1 MVAEQENKSILI
13 QAVNHMP
20 NDKLQIKKLYALSSE
35 NRKFSFSLPLK
46 HKIKIVKRD
55 YEVKLKADE
64 KYGTYILWKNRKYP
78 VEIVRSSQNKY
89 EILFNDI
96 SYTFTVET
104 PFSLQR
110 MKVLNSNR
118 GKIEKEI
125 IKAPMPGKIIDVL
138 VREGST
144 VVRGEPLV
152 ILEAMKM
159 QNEILSPVN
168 GLIAKVLAKPNTN
181 VMKDDLLIEIK
192 L

>member
-1 MVAEQENKSILI
+1 MVNEK
-13 QAVNHMP
+13 P
-20 NDKLQIKKLYALSSE
+20 QIKKLYALSSE

-46 HKIKIVKRD
+46 QTIKIGKRE
-55 YEVKLKADE
+55 YEVKLKSDE
-64 KYGTYILWKNRKYP
+64 KLGTYILWKNRKYP
-78 VEIVRSSQNKY
+78 VEILSSRQNKY

-110 MKVLNSNR
+110 MKVLSSNR
-118 GKIEKEI
+118 GKIEQEI

-138 VREGST
+138 VREGVS
-144 VVRGEPLV
+144 VLKGEPLV

-168 GLIAKVLAKPNTN
+168 GLIVKVAARTNTN
-181 VMKDDLLIEIK
+181 VMKDDLLVEIK

>member
-1 MVAEQENKSILI
+1 MAK
-13 QAVNHMP
+13 
-20 NDKLQIKKLYALSSE
+20 DKLQIKKLYALSSE
-35 NRKFSFSLPLK
+35 NRKFSFTLPLK
-46 HKIKIVKRD
+46 HTIRIGKRD
-55 YEVKLKADE
+55 YDVKLKADE

-96 SYTFTVET
+96 SYTFKVET
-104 PFSLQR
+104 PFSLKR
-110 MKVLNSNR
+110 MKVLNSGK

-138 VREGST
+138 VREGAT
-144 VVRGEPLV
+144 VLRGEPLL

-159 QNEILSPVN
+159 QNEIISPVN
-168 GLIAKVLAKPNTN
+168 GTIEKVTAKPNTN

>member
-1 MVAEQENKSILI
+1 MANEK
-13 QAVNHMP
+13 P
-20 NDKLQIKKLYALSSE
+20 QIKKLYTLSSE

-46 HKIKIVKRD
+46 HTIRIGKRD

-110 MKVLNSNR
+110 KKVLDSKQ
-118 GKIEKEI
+118 GKVEKEF

-138 VREGST
+138 VREGSS
-144 VVRGEPLV
+144 VQKGEPVV

-168 GLIAKVLAKPNTN
+168 GIVEKVSAKPNTN
-181 VMKDDLLIEIK
+181 VMKDDLLVEIK

>member
-1 MVAEQENKSILI
+1 MA
-13 QAVNHMP
+13 
-20 NDKLQIKKLYALSSE
+20 NDKLHINKLYALSSE

-46 HKIKIVKRD
+46 HTIRIGKRD
-55 YEVKLKADE
+55 YEVKLKSDE

-104 PFSLQR
+104 PFSLKR
-110 MKVLNSNR
+110 KKVIDSKR

-138 VREGST
+138 VREGSC
-144 VVRGEPLV
+144 VLRGEPLV

-159 QNEILSPVN
+159 QNEITSPVS
-168 GLIAKVLAKPNTN
+168 GTVVKVSAKPNSN
-181 VMKDDLLIEIK
+181 VMKDDVLLEIK

>member
-1 MVAEQENKSILI
+1 MAKDN
-13 QAVNHMP
+13 
-20 NDKLQIKKLYALSSE
+20 LQIKKLIALSSE

-46 HKIKIVKRD
+46 QTIRIGKRN
-55 YEVKLKADE
+55 YEVKLKSDE
-64 KYGTYILWKNRKYP
+64 KFGTYILWKNRKYP
-78 VEIVRSSQNKY
+78 VEIINSRQNKY

-110 MKVLNSNR
+110 MKVLNSKR
-118 GKIEKEI
+118 GKAEKAF

-138 VREGST
+138 VREGSK
-144 VVRGEPLV
+144 VLRGEPLV

-159 QNEILSPVN
+159 QNEIVSTAN
-168 GLIAKVLAKPNTN
+168 GTITKVSCKPNTN
-181 VMKDDLLIEIK
+181 VMKDDLLVEIK

>member
-1 MVAEQENKSILI
+1 MTKEKSPL
-13 QAVNHMP
+13 
-20 NDKLQIKKLYALSSE
+20 KKLHALSSE

-46 HKIKIVKRD
+46 ETIKIGKRN
-55 YEVKLKADE
+55 YEVKLKSDE
-64 KYGTYILWKNRKYP
+64 KHGTYILWKNRKYP
-78 VEIVRSSQNKY
+78 VEIIRSRQNKY

-110 MKVLNSNR
+110 MKVLNSKK
-118 GKIEKEI
+118 GKAEQEFVR
-125 IKAPMPGKIIDVL
+125 APMPGKIIDVL
-138 VREGST
+138 VREGVS
-144 VVRGEPLV
+144 VLRGEPVV

-168 GLIAKVLAKPNTN
+168 GVVVKVAARPNTN
-181 VMKDDLLIEIK
+181 VMKDDLLVEIK

>member
-1 MVAEQENKSILI
+1 MA
-13 QAVNHMP
+13 

-35 NRKFSFSLPLK
+35 NRKFSFSMPLK
-46 HKIKIVKRD
+46 QTIRIGKRD

-78 VEIVRSSQNKY
+78 VEIVSSRQNKY

-110 MKVLNSNR
+110 MKVLNSKK
-118 GKIEKEI
+118 GKAEKEF

-138 VREGST
+138 VREGAS
-144 VVRGEPLV
+144 VLRGEPLL

-159 QNEILSPVN
+159 QNEIISPVN
-168 GLIAKVLAKPNTN
+168 GTVVKVMAKANTN
-181 VMKDDLLIEIK
+181 VMKDDLLVEIK

>member
-1 MVAEQENKSILI
+1 MAT
-13 QAVNHMP
+13 
-20 NDKLQIKKLYALSSE
+20 DKLQIKKLYALSSE

-46 HKIKIVKRD
+46 HTIRIGKRD
-55 YEVKLKADE
+55 YEVKLKSDE

-78 VEIVRSSQNKY
+78 VEIVRSRQNKY

-104 PFSLQR
+104 PFSLLR
-110 MKVLNSNR
+110 MKVLNSKR
-118 GKIEKEI
+118 GKIEREF

-138 VREGST
+138 VRDGST
-144 VVRGEPLV
+144 VVKGEPVV

-159 QNEILSPVN
+159 QNELLSPVN
-168 GLIAKVLAKPNTN
+168 GTIVKVTAKPNTN
-181 VMKDDLLIEIK
+181 VMKDDLLVEIK

>member
-1 MVAEQENKSILI
+1 MA
-13 QAVNHMP
+13 HR
-20 NDKLQIKKLYALSSE
+20 KLQITKLFALSSE
-35 NRKFSFSLPLK
+35 NRKFSFSIPLK
-46 HKIKIVKRD
+46 HTIRIGKRD
-55 YEVKLKADE
+55 YDVKLKADD

-110 MKVLNSNR
+110 MKVLNSTR

-144 VVRGEPLV
+144 VLRGEPVV

-159 QNEILSPVN
+159 QNEIISPVN
-168 GLIAKVLAKPNTN
+168 GTIERVHARPNTN

>member
-1 MVAEQENKSILI
+1 MANRK
-13 QAVNHMP
+13 P
-20 NDKLQIKKLYALSSE
+20 QIKKLFALSSE

-46 HKIKIVKRD
+46 QTIKIGKRD
-55 YEVKLKADE
+55 YEVKLKNDE
-64 KYGTYILWKNRKYP
+64 KFGTYILWKNRKYP
-78 VEIVRSSQNKY
+78 VEIIRSRQNKF

-110 MKVLNSNR
+110 MKVLSSKKDKVETEYIR
-118 GKIEKEI
+118 S
-125 IKAPMPGKIIDVL
+125 PMPGKIIDVL
-138 VREGST
+138 VREGSG
-144 VVRGEPLV
+144 VLRGEAVV

-168 GLIAKVLAKPNTN
+168 GTIVKINAKPNTN
-181 VMKDDLLIEIK
+181 VMKDDLLVEIK

>member
-1 MVAEQENKSILI
+1 MA
-13 QAVNHMP
+13 
-20 NDKLQIKKLYALSSE
+20 NDKIHIKKLYALSSE

-46 HKIKIVKRD
+46 HTIKIGKRNYD
-55 YEVKLKADE
+55 VKLKSDE

-78 VEIVRSSQNKY
+78 VEIVRSRQNKY

-110 MKVLNSNR
+110 MKVLSSKK
-118 GKIEKEI
+118 GKAEKEL

-138 VREGST
+138 VREGAM
-144 VVRGEPLV
+144 VLRGEPVV

-168 GLIAKVLAKPNTN
+168 GVILKVPVRPNTN
-181 VMKDDLLIEIK
+181 VMKDDLLVEIK

>member
-1 MVAEQENKSILI
+1 MA
-13 QAVNHMP
+13 
-20 NDKLQIKKLYALSSE
+20 NDKLQIKKLYTLSSE
-35 NRKFSFSLPLK
+35 NKKFSFSLPLK
-46 HKIKIVKRD
+46 HTIRIGKRD

-78 VEIVRSSQNKY
+78 VEIVRSNQNKY

-118 GKIEKEI
+118 GKNEKEI

-144 VVRGEPLV
+144 VVKGEPMV

-159 QNEILSPVN
+159 QNEIISPVN
-168 GLIAKVLAKPNTN
+168 GTIVLVMAKPNTN
-181 VMKDDLLIEIK
+181 VMKDDLLVEIK